1 MDHYLII
8 YRSPR
13 SNFVDDATEQESAAV
28 GEHLEYL
35 KRLLSERILL
45 LAGRTEE
52 GSMGLAVFRA
62 ADIVAAEKIVREDP
76 AVKAGVFK
84 AELHRYRLALF
95 SGEQ

>member
-8 YRSPR
+8 YRPPR
-13 SNFVDDATEQESAAV
+13 STFVDDATESESAAV
-28 GEHLEYL
+28 GVHFEYL
-35 KRLLSERILL
+35 KRLLSEGALL
-45 LAGRTEE
+45 LAGRTDDA
-52 GSMGLAVFRA
+52 SMGLVVFRA
-62 ADIVAAEKIVREDP
+62 ADQTSAERIVRDDP